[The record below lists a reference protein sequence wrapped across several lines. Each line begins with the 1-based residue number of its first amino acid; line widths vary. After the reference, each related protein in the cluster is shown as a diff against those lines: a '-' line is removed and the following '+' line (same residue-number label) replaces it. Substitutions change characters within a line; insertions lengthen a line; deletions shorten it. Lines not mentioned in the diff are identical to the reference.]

1 MYKHMLTKK
10 HVGQCEDVKTGERV
24 RLRMKNG
31 DGDVR
36 SENELE
42 VLA

>member
-24 RLRMKNG
+24 REG
-31 DGDVR
+31 DKETC
-36 SENELE
+36 SET
-42 VLA
+42 VKDIVVQRKK